1 MAKLK
6 KAEAD
11 AYPQEVL
18 AEEEPR
24 YLRRQKPVEIR
35 RRKFGK
41 KAWKGYL
48 HFSLMIVG
56 AAVGVGALY
65 AAGDFLFTSP
75 AMALANPSQVEIRG
89 THYATRASVLD
100 IFSPDRGRSV
110 LRIPLSE
117 RRTQIEALPWVQSA
131 VVRRALPNRVQVQ
144 IVERT
149 PVAFLREGT
158 ELMLVDAQGVIL
170 DRPAEGNFHFPVVT
184 GMNSAMPLDAR
195 AHRMQ
200 MMTDFMKQIREVRA
214 DAGDSVSEID
224 LSDATDLQATLAG
237 LDAGSTQIPG
247 AVLVHFGNADF
258 HDKFQVLLNNIV
270 QWQAAAGRIASV
282 DLRFEREV
290 VVNPENPPPAALQ
303 SVNAK
308 VSAPAAPRPAIA
320 EHDVALRSARPTRT
334 ASRSHT
340 APAPRM
346 PNATPSSHIAASPS
360 TDLPLYLA
368 SSSHES
374 PAVHDT
380 VKHKTAAT
388 HHETKRKTLA
398 RKVHAAKPK
407 PRRKAASR
415 PAHKVQKTHK
425 AQKRAQ
431 RHSTG
436 SVAAANP
443 ATGEF

>member
-6 KAEAD
+6 KVDAE

-18 AEEEPR
+18 TEDEPR

-48 HFSLMIVG
+48 RAVLLVIAAALG
-56 AAVGVGALY
+56 AGALY
-65 AAGDFLFTSP
+65 GAGDFLFTSST
-75 AMALANPSQVEIRG
+75 MALANPSQVEIRG
-89 THYATRASVLD
+89 NHYVTRASMLE

-110 LRIPLSE
+110 LRIPLDE
-117 RRTQIEALPWVQSA
+117 RRAQIEALPWVQSA
-131 VVRRALPNRVQVQ
+131 VVRRALPNHVQVQ

-149 PVAFLREGT
+149 PAAFLREGT
-158 ELMLVDAQGVIL
+158 ELMLVDADGVIL
-170 DRPAEGNFHFPVVT
+170 DRPVEGNFHFPVVT

-237 LDAGSTQIPG
+237 LDTGSTQVPG

-290 VVNPENPPPAALQ
+290 VVNPENPAPVSLQ
-303 SVNAK
+303 TVNAK
-308 VSAPAAPRPAIA
+308 VVAPVAPRP
-320 EHDVALRSARPTRT
+320 T
-334 ASRSHT
+334 AS
-340 APAPRM
+340 APP
-346 PNATPSSHIAASPS
+346 ATPRSVQSAHAAAASSAAPS
-360 TDLPLYLA
+360 HPAQPAHVEPTTSLAMPLYVA
-368 SSSHES
+368 SSSHDALA
-374 PAVHDT
+374 PHDT
-380 VKHKTAAT
+380 VKHNVPASHRAAK
-388 HHETKRKTLA
+388 HKAPA
-398 RKVHAAKPK
+398 RKVHEAKPK
-407 PRRKAASR
+407 PERKVKSR
-415 PAHKVQKTHK
+415 PAHKAKLQKP
-425 AQKRAQ
+425 QKRG
-431 RHSTG
+431 RRNSTG
-436 SVAAANP
+436 AASAGMNP
-443 ATGEF
+443 VTGEF

>member
-56 AAVGVGALY
+56 VAAGAGALY
-65 AAGDFLFTSP
+65 AVGDFLFTSP

-89 THYATRASVLD
+89 THHATRASVLD

-117 RRTQIEALPWVQSA
+117 RRTQIEALPWVHSA
-131 VVRRALPNRVQVQ
+131 VVRRALPNHVQVQ

-158 ELMLVDAQGVIL
+158 ELMLMDAEGVIL
-170 DRPAEGNFHFPVVT
+170 DRPVEGNFHFPVVT
-184 GMNSAMPLDAR
+184 GMNSAAPLDAR
-195 AHRMQ
+195 GHRMQ
-200 MMTDFMKQIREVRA
+200 MMTDFMKQIREVRT

-237 LDAGSTQIPG
+237 LDTGSTQIPG
-247 AVLVHFGNADF
+247 AVLVHFGNSDF

-290 VVNPENPPPAALQ
+290 VVNPENPAPAALQ
-303 SVNAK
+303 SVDAK
-308 VSAPAAPRPAIA
+308 VTSPVSPRPTVAA
-320 EHDVALRSARPTRT
+320 HDVSLHSARPT
-334 ASRSHT
+334 HT
-340 APAPRM
+340 APRPHAAPARM
-346 PNATPSSHIAASPS
+346 GNAAPSSHIAAPS
-360 TDLPLYLA
+360 STELPLYLA
-368 SSSHES
+368 SSSHEP
-374 PAVHDT
+374 PAAQDT
-380 VKHKTAAT
+380 VKHRAAGT
-388 HHETKRKTLA
+388 HHATKRKAPA
-398 RKVHAAKPK
+398 RKVHAARPK
-407 PRRKAASR
+407 PGRKATSR
-415 PAHKVQKTHK
+415 PAHRVQKAHK
-425 AQKRAQ
+425 PEKRT
-431 RHSTG
+431 RHT
-436 SVAAANP
+436 SVAADVNP
-443 ATGEF
+443 VTGEF

>member
-6 KAEAD
+6 KIEAD

-35 RRKFGK
+35 RKKFGK

-48 HFSLMIVG
+48 RVVLLVVAAALG
-56 AAVGVGALY
+56 AGALY
-65 AAGDFLFTSP
+65 GAGDFLFTSP
-75 AMALANPSQVEIRG
+75 VMALANPSQVEIRG
-89 THYATRASVLD
+89 NHYVTRASVLE

-110 LRIPLSE
+110 LRIPLSQ
-117 RRTQIEALPWVQSA
+117 RRAQIEELPWVQSA
-131 VVRRALPNRVQVQ
+131 AVRRALPNHVQVQ

-158 ELMLVDAQGVIL
+158 ELMLVDAEGVIL
-170 DRPAEGNFHFPVVT
+170 DRPVEGNFHFPVVT

-200 MMTDFMKQIREVRA
+200 MMTDFMKQIRGVRA

-237 LDAGSTQIPG
+237 LDTGSTQVSG

-290 VVNPENPPPAALQ
+290 VVNPENPAPVALQ
-303 SVNAK
+303 TVNAK
-308 VSAPAAPRPAIA
+308 VSAPFAPGPAATKHSAPP
-320 EHDVALRSARPTRT
+320 RSAPP
-334 ASRSHT
+334 AHT
-340 APAPRM
+340 
-346 PNATPSSHIAASPS
+346 ATPSHAAPARRANTRIPAS
-360 TDLPLYLA
+360 TELPLYLA
-368 SSSHES
+368 SSSHEA
-374 PAVHDT
+374 PAAHAT
-380 VKHKTAAT
+380 VKHKSAAS
-388 HHETKRKTLA
+388 HRAAKHRPPARRIHREKPRSKRKSA
-398 RKVHAAKPK
+398 
-407 PRRKAASR
+407 
-415 PAHKVQKTHK
+415 PAHKPRKH
-425 AQKRAQ
+425 A
-431 RHSTG
+431 RHI
-436 SVAAANP
+436 SVATG
-443 ATGEF
+443 ATPVAGEF

>member
-41 KAWKGYL
+41 KAWRGYL
-48 HFSLMIVG
+48 RFSLMIVG
-56 AAVGVGALY
+56 AAAGAGALY

-75 AMALANPSQVEIRG
+75 AMALVNPSQVEIRG

-110 LRIPLSE
+110 LRIPLGE
-117 RRTQIEALPWVQSA
+117 RRTQIESLPWVQSA
-131 VVRRALPNRVQVQ
+131 VVRRALPNHVQVQ
-144 IVERT
+144 IVERA
-149 PVAFLREGT
+149 PAAFLREGT
-158 ELMLVDAQGVIL
+158 ELMLVDAEGVIL
-170 DRPAEGNFHFPVVT
+170 DRPIEGNFHFPVVT
-184 GMNSAMPLDAR
+184 GMNSAMPVDAR

-237 LDAGSTQIPG
+237 LDTGNTQIPG
-247 AVLVHFGNADF
+247 AVLVHFGNSDF

-270 QWQAAAGRIASV
+270 QWQAAAGKIASV

-290 VVNPENPPPAALQ
+290 VVNPENPAPAALQ
-303 SVNAK
+303 PAGSNLSASHSAGPNVAVRNAPER
-308 VSAPAAPRPAIA
+308 SAPPTHIAPRS
-320 EHDVALRSARPTRT
+320 HALAARMGNATLP
-334 ASRSHT
+334 SHT
-340 APAPRM
+340 AA
-346 PNATPSSHIAASPS
+346 SSS

-374 PAVHDT
+374 PAAHDA
-380 VKHKTAAT
+380 VKHKAVAT
-388 HHETKRKTLA
+388 HHATKRKAPA
-398 RKVHAAKPK
+398 RKAHATR
-407 PRRKAASR
+407 PRRKATSR
-415 PAHKVQKTHK
+415 PARKVQKAHK
-425 AQKRAQ
+425 PEKRA
-431 RHSTG
+431 RHVSNRV
-436 SVAAANP
+436 VAAANP

>member
-1 MAKLK
+1 LAKVK
-6 KAEAD
+6 KVEPE

-48 HFSLMIVG
+48 RVVLLVIAAALG
-56 AAVGVGALY
+56 AGALY
-65 AAGDFLFTSP
+65 GAGDFLFTSP

-89 THYATRASVLD
+89 NHYVTRASVLEM
-100 IFSPDRGRSV
+100 FSPDRGRSV

-117 RRTQIEALPWVQSA
+117 RRAQIEALPWVQSA
-131 VVRRALPNRVQVQ
+131 VVRRALPNHVQVQ

-158 ELMLVDAQGVIL
+158 ELMLVDPEGVIL
-170 DRPAEGNFHFPVVT
+170 DRPVEGNFHFPVVT
-184 GMNSAMPLDAR
+184 GMNSAMPIDAR

-237 LDAGSTQIPG
+237 LDTGSAQVPG

-290 VVNPENPPPAALQ
+290 VVNPENPAPVSLQ

-308 VSAPAAPRPAIA
+308 FAAPATTRPMADAHPAPPRPKPTHAA
-320 EHDVALRSARPTRT
+320 SSSHVAPPSPSARPAHVEPAPSMAMPLYV
-334 ASRSHT
+334 ASSSHV
-340 APAPRM
+340 APAPRD
-346 PNATPSSHIAASPS
+346 A
-360 TDLPLYLA
+360 
-368 SSSHES
+368 
-374 PAVHDT
+374 
-380 VKHKTAAT
+380 VKHKVPASHRTAKHKAPS
-388 HHETKRKTLA
+388 
-398 RKVHAAKPK
+398 RKVHQAKPE
-407 PRRKAASR
+407 RKAKSR
-415 PAHKVQKTHK
+415 PAHKAKKLQKP
-425 AQKRAQ
+425 QKHAT
-431 RHSTG
+431 RHSNGTAA
-436 SVAAANP
+436 SVANP
-443 ATGEF
+443 VTGEF

>member
-1 MAKLK
+1 MAKVK
-6 KAEAD
+6 KVEPE

-48 HFSLMIVG
+48 RVSLMIV
-56 AAVGVGALY
+56 AAAAGTGVLY
-65 AAGDFLFTSP
+65 AGGDFLFTSP

-89 THYATRASVLD
+89 NHYVTRSSVLEL
-100 IFSPDRGRSV
+100 FSPDRGRSV
-110 LRIPLSE
+110 LRIPLGE
-117 RRTQIEALPWVQSA
+117 RRAQIEALPWVQSA
-131 VVRRALPNRVQVQ
+131 VVRRALPNHVQVQ
-144 IVERT
+144 IAERK

-170 DRPAEGNFHFPVVT
+170 DRPVEGNFHFPVVT

-214 DAGDSVSEID
+214 DAGDSVSEVD

-237 LDAGSTQIPG
+237 LDTGSAQISG

-290 VVNPENPPPAALQ
+290 VVNPENPSPAALQ
-303 SVNAK
+303 PVNAK
-308 VSAPAAPRPAIA
+308 VSVPSAPRSTA
-320 EHDVALRSARPTRT
+320 SARPVQPHSAPPKHAETSPHPAPTTPSARPAHVEPAANLAMPLYV
-334 ASRSHT
+334 ASTSHV
-340 APAPRM
+340 APAP
-346 PNATPSSHIAASPS
+346 
-360 TDLPLYLA
+360 
-368 SSSHES
+368 
-374 PAVHDT
+374 HDA
-380 VKHKTAAT
+380 VKHKVPAS
-388 HHETKRKTLA
+388 H
-398 RKVHAAKPK
+398 HAAKHKAPA
-407 PRRKAASR
+407 RKAHPTKANRRRERRAKSR
-415 PAHKVQKTHK
+415 PAHSTHK
-425 AQKRAQ
+425 TQKHAT
-431 RHSTG
+431 RHFSGAVATG
-436 SVAAANP
+436 VNP
-443 ATGEF
+443 VTGEF

>member
-1 MAKLK
+1 MAKAK
-6 KAEAD
+6 KVEPEP
-11 AYPQEVL
+11 YPQEVL

-48 HFSLMIVG
+48 RVSLMIVAAAAG
-56 AAVGVGALY
+56 AGVLY
-65 AAGDFLFTSP
+65 AGGDFLFTSP

-89 THYATRASVLD
+89 NHYVTRASVLE

-117 RRTQIEALPWVQSA
+117 RRAQIEALPWVQSA
-131 VVRRALPNRVQVQ
+131 VVRRALPNHVQVQ

-170 DRPAEGNFHFPVVT
+170 DRPVEGNFHFPVVT

-200 MMTDFMKQIREVRA
+200 MMAGFMKQIREVRA

-237 LDAGSTQIPG
+237 LDTGSTQIPG

-290 VVNPENPPPAALQ
+290 VVNPENPAPVALQ

-308 VSAPAAPRPAIA
+308 VAAPAASRPTASAHPAPPRSTMPTHDAVSSHAAPVSHSDRPARA
-320 EHDVALRSARPTRT
+320 EPAANLAMPLYVAS
-334 ASRSHT
+334 SSHV
-340 APAPRM
+340 APAPRE
-346 PNATPSSHIAASPS
+346 A
-360 TDLPLYLA
+360 
-368 SSSHES
+368 
-374 PAVHDT
+374 
-380 VKHKTAAT
+380 VKHKMPASHHAAK
-388 HHETKRKTLA
+388 HKAPA
-398 RKVHAAKPK
+398 RKVRQAKPR
-407 PRRKAASR
+407 PERKVKSR
-415 PAHKVQKTHK
+415 PAHKAKKTQKP
-425 AQKRAQ
+425 QKHAT
-431 RHSTG
+431 RHSNG
-436 SVAAANP
+436 AAAGVANP
-443 ATGEF
+443 VTGEF